1 MPRLNIYSLSGV
13 FAILSLL
20 GIGAIASE
28 GDKLSKKDKKWLEQ
42 EVHAFITAEEIEIFK
57 DLRSEDRELFKELFW
72 ARRDPDPMT
81 PDNEFREEYKRRIK
95 RADGEIRTPGQKGS
109 LTDMGAVH
117 MLLGGP
123 NGTSQDLE
131 EYDDDPF
138 NRDNSKE
145 SLPQQLAWEYNP
157 NPSRGI
163 PDGLTVVFR
172 VTSKTDARQRGG
184 YRLVRSEEIEAVLSR
199 AKDRYVVN
207 RAVNY
212 SRDEAGRLLEPSQ
225 LAYVGGRTKTLLD
238 ELLDTKIENPAIPFE
253 TWECFFQAEEGS
265 VYVPT
270 LFEIQADA
278 LSWNEDTAQVTLF
291 GAVQNSEGLVL
302 HPFEQAVDLVK
313 NEDGTVSYELPLQV
327 ASGEYTF
334 HFGVL
339 DDKSNA
345 VGTKV
350 FPVVV
355 PAFGDTLGL
364 SSVIVYSEARQVAD
378 VAGTP
383 GHAFQF
389 GDMHLAPILGDVL
402 TFNTSES
409 LGIFYFVYGYG
420 LDPET
425 GQPSLTEQYIFFRDG
440 KRLTQ
445 TAVQQVPAD
454 NETAAGNAV
463 IALSHF
469 DPGNYRVQ
477 VKVIDKVK
485 EETLT
490 QELEFALN

>member
-1 MPRLNIYSLSGV
+1 MPRFYIDKLFVSL
-13 FAILSLL
+13 APALLL
-20 GIGAIASE
+20 GFAEPATE
-28 GDKLSKKDKKWLEQ
+28 GDKLSKNDKKWLEQ
-42 EVHAFITAEEIEIFK
+42 EVAAFITVEEVEIFH
-57 DLRSEDRELFKELFW
+57 DLSSKDRELFRELFW
-72 ARRDPDPMT
+72 ARRDPDPRT
-81 PDNEFREEYKRRIK
+81 PDNEFREELKRRIK
-95 RADGEIRTPGQKGS
+95 RAD
-109 LTDMGAVH
+109 
-117 MLLGGP
+117 
-123 NGTSQDLE
+123 E
-131 EYDDDPF
+131 E
-138 NRDNSKE
+138 
-145 SLPQQLAWEYNP
+145 
-157 NPSRGI
+157 
-163 PDGLTVVFR
+163 
-172 VTSKTDARQRGG
+172 
-184 YRLVRSEEIEAVLSR
+184 
-199 AKDRYVVN
+199 
-207 RAVNY
+207 
-212 SRDEAGRLLEPSQ
+212 GRLLEPNYRS
-225 LAYVGGRTKTLLD
+225 YIGGRTKTLLG

-383 GHAFQF
+383 GHAS
-389 GDMHLAPILGDVL
+389 GPHH
-402 TFNTSES
+402 E
-409 LGIFYFVYGYG
+409 
-420 LDPET
+420 
-425 GQPSLTEQYIFFRDG
+425 
-440 KRLTQ
+440 
-445 TAVQQVPAD
+445 
-454 NETAAGNAV
+454 
-463 IALSHF
+463 
-469 DPGNYRVQ
+469 
-477 VKVIDKVK
+477 
-485 EETLT
+485 
-490 QELEFALN
+490 